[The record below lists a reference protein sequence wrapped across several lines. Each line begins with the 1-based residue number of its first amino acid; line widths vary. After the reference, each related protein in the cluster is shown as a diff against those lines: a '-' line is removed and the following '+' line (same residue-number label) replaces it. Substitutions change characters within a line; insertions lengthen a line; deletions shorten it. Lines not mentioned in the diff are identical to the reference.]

1 MGGGGTGAGQ
11 RSALG
16 ELGFVGGVLYAGGAG
31 LRAGD
36 GRPRLRPSPGGGE
49 RNKVYRK
56 MGLYKYVVVGCV
68 R

>member
-16 ELGFVGGVLYAGGAG
+16 ELGLVGGVLYAGGAG

-36 GRPRLRPSPGGGE
+36 GLPRLRPRPGGGGDG
-49 RNKVYRK
+49 YA
-56 MGLYKYVVVGCV
+56 GGGPHL
-68 R
+68 